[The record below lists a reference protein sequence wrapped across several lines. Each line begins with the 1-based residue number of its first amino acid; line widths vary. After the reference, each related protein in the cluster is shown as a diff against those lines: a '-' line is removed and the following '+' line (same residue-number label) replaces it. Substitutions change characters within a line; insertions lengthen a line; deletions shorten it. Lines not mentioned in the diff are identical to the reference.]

1 MSKIVK
7 KMMIDDLRNRMGGR
21 RDFLVLDISKMDA
34 VSNNNLRLDL
44 AEKGI
49 TLTGVKNSLL
59 QVVLREEG
67 IDPLESTLE
76 GPSTLV
82 WGGEDVVGLS
92 REMTQWAKK
101 IEALQIK
108 GGAVD
113 GQSVNTEEVVDIS
126 KGPSRLELIGQI
138 VGLVLS
144 PGAKLSGAL
153 LGPGGILAG
162 QIKALSEKDEEDKVQ
177 GGDAA

>member
-1 MSKIVK
+1 MSKVVK
-7 KMMIDDLRNRMGGR
+7 KMMIDDLRNRLGDR

-34 VSNNNLRLDL
+34 ITNNTLRLTL

-49 TLTGVKNSLL
+49 TLVGVKNSLL
-59 QVVLREEG
+59 QVVLRDEG
-67 IDPLESTLE
+67 MDSLDDALA
-76 GPSTLV
+76 GPSTLA
-82 WGGEDVVGLS
+82 WGGEDIVGLS

-101 IEALQIK
+101 IEELEIK

-113 GQSVNTEEVVDIS
+113 GQGVDANAVTDIS

-144 PGAKLSGAL
+144 PGATLSGAL
-153 LGPGGILAG
+153 LGPGGKLAG
-162 QIKALSEKDEEDKVQ
+162 QVKAISEGDENEE
-177 GGDAA
+177 